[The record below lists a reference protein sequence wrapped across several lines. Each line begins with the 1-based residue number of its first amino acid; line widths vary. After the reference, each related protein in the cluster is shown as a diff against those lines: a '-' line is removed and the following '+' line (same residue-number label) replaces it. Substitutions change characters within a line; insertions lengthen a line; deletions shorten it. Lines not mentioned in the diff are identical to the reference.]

1 MPPDQVPDPR
11 RFLTGPQVCARY
23 SISDV
28 GLWRWLRDPELA
40 FPQPA
45 LRIRDRRYWLEAD
58 LVAWE
63 RAQLPAGCSIRN
75 GKIISARTIPTF

>member
-11 RFLTGPQVCARY
+11 RFLTGPQVWARY

-28 GLWRWLRDPELA
+28 GLWRWLRDPEIN

-58 LVAWE
+58 LIRWE
-63 RAQLPAGCSIRN
+63 RAQLPHGDGAKRP
-75 GKIISARTIPTF
+75 KAATA

>member
-1 MPPDQVPDPR
+1 
-11 RFLTGPQVCARY
+11 
-23 SISDV
+23 
-28 GLWRWLRDPELA
+28 LRDPEIN

-63 RAQLPAGCSIRN
+63 RAQLPRGSNAKRR
-75 GKIISARTIPTF
+75 KTATA